1 MKMYLSVAALAALVI
16 AGCTSTEPTDSSYAD
31 VPLSQGEL
39 QKDKWSDL
47 IRFSPRY
54 PEQAV
59 MQSSE
64 GCATIEYV
72 ITPDNTIHDLHV
84 VTATNRLFG
93 VSASNVVHNWNW
105 SDLPQGIISEP
116 VKTQT
121 RFEFC
126 FDRADQ
132 PCTEIQPVHAC
143 PGDDV
148 IYSRGMRM

>member
-1 MKMYLSVAALAALVI
+1 MKRYLGMALAALVLS
-16 AGCTSTEPTDSSYAD
+16 GCASTTTDSTYTD
-31 VPLSQGEL
+31 LSVTQGEL
-39 QKDKWSDL
+39 KQDKWSDL
-47 IRFSPRY
+47 NRFPPRY

-64 GCATIEYV
+64 GCATVEYV
-72 ITPDNTIHDLHV
+72 ITPDNELHDVRV

-93 VSASNVVHNWNW
+93 TSATNVVQNWNW
-105 SDLPQGIISEP
+105 SDLPNGIISEP

-126 FDRADQ
+126 FNASDQ
-132 PCTEIQPVHAC
+132 LCTGVEPVNAC

-148 IYSRGMRM
+148 IYSRGTRM